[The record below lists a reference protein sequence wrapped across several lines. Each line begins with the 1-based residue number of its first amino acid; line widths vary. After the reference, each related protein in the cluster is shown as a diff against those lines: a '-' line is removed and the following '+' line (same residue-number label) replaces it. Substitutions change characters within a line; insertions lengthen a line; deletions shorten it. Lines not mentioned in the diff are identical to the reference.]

1 MRSYKVCGY
10 AGQTVHRAK
19 SPHVSKSFGHAP
31 PHVLPCQPLLG
42 LQRTFGSCFCQARI
56 LSAGAGA
63 ALVLAG
69 CAPGFAGVSSRGPQ
83 V

>member
-1 MRSYKVCGY
+1 MPHRTFCRASRS
-10 AGQTVHRAK
+10 
-19 SPHVSKSFGHAP
+19 
-31 PHVLPCQPLLG
+31 LG

-63 ALVLAG
+63 APGLAG